1 MTLIKIMYQYVIE
14 RGGVSYEE
22 RGYMR
27 GKNWASLYGARK
39 FRDEA
44 TALDAYKASGLVGGV
59 LIRTDKDLDIWETI
73 RTI

>member
-1 MTLIKIMYQYVIE
+1 MYQYVIE
-14 RGGVSYEE
+14 RGGVSIEE

-27 GKNWASLYGARK
+27 GKDWVSLYRARK

-44 TALDAYKASGLVGGV
+44 TALDAYKASGLDGGV
-59 LIRTDKDLDIWETI
+59 LIQTDKDFDVWVTL